1 MAHIL
6 SLLLLTLVILSSGC
20 MTSTRVA
27 DSREPEIQVTSA
39 GDILFEERTITQ
51 AEIPSLFKDRQITR
65 DQTIFI
71 LVPSEPS
78 ERDTRVM
85 KSIVAT
91 LKRAGYGRTV
101 FTTHRKA
108 VSNLK

>member
-1 MAHIL
+1 MAHIV
-6 SLLLLTLVILSSGC
+6 SLLLLVMVMLGAGC
-20 MTSTRVA
+20 MTSKLVA
-27 DSREPEIQVTSA
+27 DSREPEIQVTTA
-39 GDILFEERTITQ
+39 GEILFEETTIAQ
-51 AEIPSLFKDRQITR
+51 ERIPSIFKERGIKR
-65 DQTIFI
+65 DQTILI
-71 LVPSEPS
+71 LVPSDPS
-78 ERDTRVM
+78 ERNTQLM